1 MKILLTVT
9 LLFSIFLSKTTAQN
23 AFNPYSFKNKLRV
36 GVYVSPK
43 VCLHTKIITDI
54 AHLYVQQDREFRES
68 DLRRLKDTTKQN
80 NINKSLYDH
89 QRKRYDTA
97 DAFERLF
104 TTALQFTSFS
114 LNKSYSPNQDVNYND
129 TFFLPKIKIEQ
140 VKDSKVLDI
149 IVRDTLDY
157 LIRIQNLRSEESGT
171 YFIVKYD
178 LLIKPK
184 LKSRST
190 EKKTLSLIFE
200 NIIKNPDSFLSG
212 CSNPL
217 ECLIANSSE
226 TLCKV
231 ILGKIFSD
239 GYYPELKKPNGF

>member
-1 MKILLTVT
+1 MKILLTTT
-9 LLFSIFLSKTTAQN
+9 LLLSIFLCKTNAQKE
-23 AFNPYSFKNKLRV
+23 FNPYSFKNKLRV

-54 AHLYVQQDREFRES
+54 AHLYIQQDREIRES
-68 DLRRLKDTTKQN
+68 DSRRLQDTAKKDD
-80 NINKSLYDH
+80 INKPFYDY
-89 QRKRYDTA
+89 QRKRFDSA
-97 DAFERLF
+97 DAFDRLF
-104 TTALQFTSFS
+104 TSALQFTSLS
-114 LNKSYSPNQDVNYND
+114 LNKSYSPNQEINYND
-129 TFFLPKIKIEQ
+129 TFYLPTIKIEE
-140 VKDSKVLDI
+140 VNDSKVLDL

-157 LIRIQNLRSEESGT
+157 LVRIQNLRSEESGI

-190 EKKTLSLIFE
+190 VKTTLSLMFE
-200 NIIKNPDSFLSG
+200 DITKNPNSLLRG
-212 CSNPL
+212 CRNPL

-239 GYYPELKKPNGF
+239 GYYPDLKKPNGF